1 MKESEIKKYQRL
13 NAIAE
18 QNGIVVFGGNTDK
31 EIPLC
36 ELRQSY
42 QVEQKMYNRSISEL
56 SIKEAIVVYDACVSC
71 LAPETVLLHIG
82 VSDIALFTNTP
93 AEFDTAYCSLIS
105 HIRSQD
111 KNVRIAVISL
121 NTKDGDS
128 IIDELNRHLK
138 YIADSEHCEFVDIDK
153 AKLWNSKNAMSA
165 AAFVASLGFVHPL
178 KYKRPLYD
186 LVKMLYCCEA

>member
-82 VSDIALFTNTP
+82 EIGRAHV
-93 AEFDTAYCSLIS
+93 
-105 HIRSQD
+105 
-111 KNVRIAVISL
+111 
-121 NTKDGDS
+121 
-128 IIDELNRHLK
+128 
-138 YIADSEHCEFVDIDK
+138 
-153 AKLWNSKNAMSA
+153 
-165 AAFVASLGFVHPL
+165 
-178 KYKRPLYD
+178 
-186 LVKMLYCCEA
+186 

>member
-1 MKESEIKKYQRL
+1 MNEYEMKKYQRL
-13 NAIAE
+13 NEIAE
-18 QNGIVVFGGNTDK
+18 QNGIVIFGGNTDK

-42 QVEQKMYNRSISEL
+42 QVEQHMYNRSFTDL
-56 SIKEAIVVYDACVSC
+56 SIKDAIAIYDACVSC
-71 LAPETVLLHIG
+71 LAPESVLLHIG
-82 VSDIALFTNTP
+82 MTDNAMFTNTP
-93 AEFDTAYCSLIS
+93 GEFDAAYCSLIS
-105 HIRSQD
+105 HIRNQD

-121 NTKDGDS
+121 NNKDGDS

-153 AKLWNSKNAMSA
+153 AKLWNPKNAMSA